1 MAMPTRRARRLL
13 RYWRAEQRTLRQGFV
28 ALFISSGGDLL
39 AGLALGSMTG
49 TLQRLPGL
57 LVLVPAAIGM
67 RGNIF
72 GALGSR
78 LGTSIHAGTFEPTLR
93 DRRGVVYQNV
103 YSATVLTLV
112 SSLFLGVAAR
122 AISVAIGQ
130 PSISV
135 ADFVA
140 ISILGGVL
148 GSVVVGSATIAMA
161 NLSHRRR
168 WDMDAVAAPL
178 VTAIGDVVTI
188 PALWAAS
195 YLAGIRD
202 VTATVALVAGL
213 FCAFVT
219 VRGVMTNLPLARRVI
234 LESLPI
240 LGLAGVLNI
249 LAGAIVEQRLDRF
262 ITFPALLVLIPPFL
276 EDTGALGGILAS
288 RLASKLHLGV
298 ISPRLVPEPA
308 AILDTSIIFLFSVP
322 VFFFVGVS
330 GWASSSLV
338 HTAGSSTLGFGTIVG
353 IAMVAGLFAT
363 VLAAIVAY
371 LAAVATYR
379 FGLDPD
385 NHGIPIVTSTMD
397 FLGAAT
403 LVATIVLFGVSAHG

>member
-1 MAMPTRRARRLL
+1 MASPARRARRL
-13 RYWRAEQRTLRQGFV
+13 WRFWRSEQHTLRQGFV

-39 AGLALGSMTG
+39 AGLALGSMTH
-49 TLQRLPGL
+49 TLTTLPGL

-93 DRRGVVYQNV
+93 ERSGAVYQNA
-103 YSATVLTLV
+103 YAATVLTLA
-112 SSLFLGVAAR
+112 SSVFLGVVAR
-122 AISVAIGQ
+122 AISVALGQ
-130 PSISV
+130 RSISV

-148 GSVVVGSATIAMA
+148 GSAVVGSFTVVMA
-161 NLSHRRR
+161 NLSNRHR
-168 WDMDAVAAPL
+168 WDMDAVSAPL

-188 PALWAAS
+188 PALWLAS
-195 YLAGIRD
+195 LIAGIAY
-202 VTATVALVAGL
+202 VTAIVALMAGL
-213 FCAFVT
+213 FCVVVT
-219 VRGVMTNLPLARRVI
+219 IRGVMTKLPLARRVI

-240 LGLAGVLNI
+240 LALAGVLNI

-262 ITFPALLVLIPPFL
+262 VAFPTLLVLIPPFL
-276 EDTGALGGILAS
+276 EDTGALGGILSS
-288 RLASKLHLGV
+288 RLASKLHLGI
-298 ISPRLVPEPA
+298 ISPRLVPEPP
-308 AILDTSIIFLFSVP
+308 AILDTSIIFLFSVS

-330 GWASSSLV
+330 AWTVGEIAPLKGASLP
-338 HTAGSSTLGFGTIVG
+338 FGTVIG
-353 IAMVAGLFAT
+353 IAMVAGFFAT
-363 VLAAIVAY
+363 ILSTIVAY

-385 NHGIPIVTSTMD
+385 NHGIPIVTSSMD
-397 FLGAAT
+397 FLGALT

>member
-1 MAMPTRRARRLL
+1 L

-39 AGLALGSMTG
+39 AGLALASMTQ
-49 TLQRLPGL
+49 TLNRLPGL
-57 LVLVPAAIGM
+57 FVLVPAAIGM

-122 AISVAIGQ
+122 TISVAIGLR
-130 PSISV
+130 SISV

-161 NLSHRRR
+161 NLSNRRR

-195 YLAGIRD
+195 YLAQIRY
-202 VTATVALVAGL
+202 VTAGIALVAGL
-213 FCAFVT
+213 FCAVVT
-219 VRGVMTNLPLARRVI
+219 VRGLMTRLPLARRVI

-249 LAGAIVEQRLDRF
+249 FAGAIVERRLDVF
-262 ITFPALLVLIPPFL
+262 SAFPALFVLVPPFL

-308 AILDTSIIFLFSVP
+308 AILDTSIIFLFSIS

-330 GWASSSLV
+330 AWAVSALR
-338 HTAGSSTLGFGTIVG
+338 GSQGPGSAMLGFGTIVG
-353 IAMVAGLFAT
+353 IAMVAGLMAT

-397 FLGAAT
+397 FLGTAT
-403 LVATIVLFGVSAHG
+403 LVATIVLFGLRAAHG

>member
-1 MAMPTRRARRLL
+1 MAFPRRARRLWA
-13 RYWRAEQRTLRQGFV
+13 YWRAEQRTLRQGFV
-28 ALFISSGGDLL
+28 ALFLSSGGDLL

-78 LGTSIHAGTFEPTLR
+78 LGTAIHVGTFEPSLR
-93 DRRGVVYQNV
+93 ERRGVVYQNAV
-103 YSATVLTLV
+103 AATVLTLA
-112 SSLFLGVAAR
+112 SSLFLGVLAR
-122 AISVAIGQ
+122 AVSAGLGQ
-130 PSISV
+130 RSISV
-135 ADFVA
+135 SNYVA

-148 GSVVVGSATIAMA
+148 SSAVVGSATVGVAA
-161 NLSHRRR
+161 LAHRRE
-168 WDMDAVAAPL
+168 WDMDAVSAPL

-188 PALWAAS
+188 PALWVASFAAE
-195 YLAGIRD
+195 IRY
-202 VTATVALVAGL
+202 VTAGVALVTGL
-213 FCAFVT
+213 LCVVVT
-219 VRGVMTNLPLARRVI
+219 VRGLLTDLPLARRVL

-249 LAGAIVEQRLDRF
+249 FAGAIVEERLDRF
-262 ITFPALLVLIPPFL
+262 VAFPALLVLIPPFL

-298 ISPRLVPEPA
+298 ISPRILPEPA
-308 AILDTSIIFLFSVP
+308 ALLDTSIVFLFGIS

-330 GWASSSLV
+330 AWAASAVTGLESP
-338 HTAGSSTLGFGTIVG
+338 GFGALIG
-353 IAMVAGLFAT
+353 IAMVSGLIAT
-363 VLAAIVAY
+363 ILASGIAY
-371 LAAVATYR
+371 LAAAATYR

-385 NHGIPIVTSTMD
+385 NHGIPIVTSAMD

-403 LVATIVLFGVSAHG
+403 LVATIVLFGVASHG

>member
-49 TLQRLPGL
+49 TLLRLPGL

-78 LGTSIHAGTFEPTLR
+78 RGTSIHAGTFEPTLR

-103 YSATVLTLV
+103 YSATILTLV
-112 SSLFLGVAAR
+112 SSLFLGVVAR

-140 ISILGGVL
+140 ISIIGGVL

-161 NLSHRRR
+161 NLSNRRR

-195 YLAGIRD
+195 YLAGIRE

-213 FCAFVT
+213 FCAVVT

-308 AILDTSIIFLFSVP
+308 AMLDTSIIFLFSVS

-330 GWASSSLV
+330 AWASSSLV
-338 HTAGSSTLGFGTIVG
+338 HHAGSATLGFGTIVG